1 MDKVYSAEKI
11 QSLLQPLIDKGFS
24 FRYTYEK
31 GGDSSCVYICRF
43 QKGKDFFDWRETSGV
58 WEIHFVAFVGGEYR
72 FPSLKT
78 QYKSECR
85 AFALKHLFKKAT
97 VDETREFYAQLL
109 LKTLDSGN
117 DFYGI
122 QLWKNPVAEC
132 SATGFRL

>member
-11 QSLLQPLIDKGFS
+11 QSLLQPLIDKGFA

-58 WEIHFVAFVGGEYR
+58 WEIHFVAFVAGEYR
-72 FPSLKT
+72 FPNLKT

-97 VDETREFYAQLL
+97 IDERRALIAYL
-109 LKTLDSGN
+109 LKQEFASTN
-117 DFYGI
+117 PTFFGI
-122 QLWKNPVAEC
+122 EK
-132 SATGFRL
+132 